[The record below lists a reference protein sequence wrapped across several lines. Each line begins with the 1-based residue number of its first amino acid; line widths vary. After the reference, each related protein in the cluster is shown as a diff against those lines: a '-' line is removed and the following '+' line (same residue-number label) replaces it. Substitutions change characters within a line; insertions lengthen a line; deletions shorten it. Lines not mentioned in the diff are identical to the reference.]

1 MMAVLFAEAVLV
13 ACNCVTS
20 TPVRG
25 AAPSLLPEGA
35 KLALAWH
42 DEFDGDR
49 LDEAKWSYRTN
60 FWGRPASWFARP
72 EDGCVE
78 VMDGTCRMRPKK
90 LADGRVVS
98 PQLQTGELVWDRL
111 RDGKTGFWPYAKM
124 DRPKFAQCYGYFE
137 CRCRLQRERG
147 WWSAFWMQSET
158 QGACLD
164 PARAGIEHD
173 IMECFNPGHPK
184 QHHFHYNGYG
194 VDHVVFKAEREH
206 GDDPEWYYSVD
217 PDLFHTFGLLWEPDG
232 YTVFIDGK
240 QAGYKVGTDA
250 SYSEAVSHVPEF
262 ILLTTEVNG
271 GRDSRKTGKDYSKDP
286 AVVSLVEKSDLFE
299 VDFVRVY
306 SLVGERADCRKMQ
319 KERLP

>member
-1 MMAVLFAEAVLV
+1 MAVLFAEAVLV

-60 FWGRPASWFARP
+60 FWGRPARWFARP

-78 VMDGTCRMRPKK
+78 VRDGTCRMRPKK

-124 DRPKFAQCYGYFE
+124 DRPKFAQRYGYFE

-164 PARAGIEHD
+164 PARAGVEHD

-217 PDLFHTFGLLWEPDG
+217 PDQFHTFGLLWEPDG

-271 GRDSRKTGKDYSKDP
+271 GRDSRKTGNEYSSDP
-286 AVVSLVEKSDLFE
+286 AVVSLVEKGDLFE

-306 SLVGERADCRKMQ
+306 SPSGERAYCQEMQ
-319 KERLP
+319 KELLP

>member
-1 MMAVLFAEAVLV
+1 MTTVLLAEAILV
-13 ACNCVTS
+13 AVNCVTS

-25 AAPSLLPEGA
+25 EAPSLLPAGVG
-35 KLALAWH
+35 LSLSWH

-49 LDEAKWSYRTN
+49 LDETKWSYRTN
-60 FWGRPASWFARP
+60 FWGKSAPWYARP

-78 VMDGTCRMRPKK
+78 VKDGLCVLRPRK
-90 LADGRVVS
+90 LPDGRVVS

-111 RDGKTGFWPYAKM
+111 PDGKIGFWPYAKM
-124 DRPKFAQCYGYFE
+124 EPPKFVQRYGYFE

-184 QHHFHYNGYG
+184 RHHFHYNGYG
-194 VDHVVFKAEREH
+194 ANHVEFKAEREH

-217 PDLFHTFGLLWEPDG
+217 PAEFHTYGLLWEPDG
-232 YTVFIDGK
+232 YSVFIDG
-240 QAGYKVGTDA
+240 QRAGYKVGRDVRYA
-250 SYSEAVSHVPEF
+250 EAISHVPEF
-262 ILLTTEVNG
+262 VLLTTEING
-271 GRDSRKTGKDYSKDP
+271 GRDSRKTGKDYAKDP
-286 AVVSLVEKSDLFE
+286 TVAALVGKGDVFE

-306 SLVGERADCRKMQ
+306 KLTR
-319 KERLP
+319 